1 MRVKDNFKVIDHR
14 LVELSSL
21 SNEVMIERL
30 KRVESRRKEIADEI
44 HELDKMLVSL
54 LVIVHVHVVVH
65 QMLVQST
72 ITTMILIR

>member
-21 SNEVMIERL
+21 SDEVMIERL

-44 HELDKMLVSL
+44 RELDKIENGLKAELQRRGANV
-54 LVIVHVHVVVH
+54 
-65 QMLVQST
+65 
-72 ITTMILIR
+72 

>member
-30 KRVESRRKEIADEI
+30 KRVESRREEIADEI
-44 HELDKMLVSL
+44 HELDKIENGLKAELQRRGVN
-54 LVIVHVHVVVH
+54 V
-65 QMLVQST
+65 
-72 ITTMILIR
+72 

>member
-44 HELDKMLVSL
+44 HELDKIEKGLKAELQRRGANV
-54 LVIVHVHVVVH
+54 
-65 QMLVQST
+65 
-72 ITTMILIR
+72 

>member
-44 HELDKMLVSL
+44 HELDNIENGLKTELQRRGANV
-54 LVIVHVHVVVH
+54 
-65 QMLVQST
+65 
-72 ITTMILIR
+72 

>member
-1 MRVKDNFKVIDHR
+1 MRVKDNFKVIVHR

-44 HELDKMLVSL
+44 RELDKIENGLKAELQRRGANV
-54 LVIVHVHVVVH
+54 
-65 QMLVQST
+65 
-72 ITTMILIR
+72 

>member
-21 SNEVMIERL
+21 SNEVMVERL

-44 HELDKMLVSL
+44 HELDKIENGLKAELQRRGVN
-54 LVIVHVHVVVH
+54 V
-65 QMLVQST
+65 
-72 ITTMILIR
+72 

>member
-44 HELDKMLVSL
+44 YELDKIENGLKAELQRRGANV
-54 LVIVHVHVVVH
+54 
-65 QMLVQST
+65 
-72 ITTMILIR
+72 

>member
-1 MRVKDNFKVIDHR
+1 MNMRVKDNFKVIDHR

-44 HELDKMLVSL
+44 HELDKIENGLKAELQRRGANV
-54 LVIVHVHVVVH
+54 
-65 QMLVQST
+65 
-72 ITTMILIR
+72 

>member
-30 KRVESRRKEIADEI
+30 NRVESRRKEIADEI
-44 HELDKMLVSL
+44 NELDKIENGLKAELQRRGANV
-54 LVIVHVHVVVH
+54 
-65 QMLVQST
+65 
-72 ITTMILIR
+72 

>member
-1 MRVKDNFKVIDHR
+1 MKMRVKDNFRVIDHR

-44 HELDKMLVSL
+44 HELDKIENGLKAELQRRGANV
-54 LVIVHVHVVVH
+54 
-65 QMLVQST
+65 
-72 ITTMILIR
+72 

>member
-1 MRVKDNFKVIDHR
+1 MKMRVKDNFKVIDHR

-44 HELDKMLVSL
+44 HELDKIENGLKAELQRRGANV
-54 LVIVHVHVVVH
+54 
-65 QMLVQST
+65 
-72 ITTMILIR
+72 

>member
-44 HELDKMLVSL
+44 HELYK
-54 LVIVHVHVVVH
+54 IENGH
-65 QMLVQST
+65 
-72 ITTMILIR
+72 

>member
-44 HELDKMLVSL
+44 HELDKIESGLKAELQRRGANV
-54 LVIVHVHVVVH
+54 
-65 QMLVQST
+65 
-72 ITTMILIR
+72 

>member
-1 MRVKDNFKVIDHR
+1 MKMRVKDNFKVIDHR

-44 HELDKMLVSL
+44 HELDKIENGLKEELQRRGANV
-54 LVIVHVHVVVH
+54 
-65 QMLVQST
+65 
-72 ITTMILIR
+72 

>member
-30 KRVESRRKEIADEI
+30 KRVESRRKEIAGEI
-44 HELDKMLVSL
+44 HELDKIENGLKAELQRRGANV
-54 LVIVHVHVVVH
+54 
-65 QMLVQST
+65 
-72 ITTMILIR
+72 

>member
-30 KRVESRRKEIADEI
+30 KRVESRREEIADEI
-44 HELDKMLVSL
+44 RELDKIENGLKAELQRRGANV
-54 LVIVHVHVVVH
+54 
-65 QMLVQST
+65 
-72 ITTMILIR
+72 

>member
-44 HELDKMLVSL
+44 RELDKIENGLKAELQRRGANV
-54 LVIVHVHVVVH
+54 
-65 QMLVQST
+65 
-72 ITTMILIR
+72 

>member
-14 LVELSSL
+14 LAELSSL

-44 HELDKMLVSL
+44 HELDKIENGLKAELQRRGANV
-54 LVIVHVHVVVH
+54 
-65 QMLVQST
+65 
-72 ITTMILIR
+72 

>member
-44 HELDKMLVSL
+44 HELDKIENGLKEELQRRGVN
-54 LVIVHVHVVVH
+54 V
-65 QMLVQST
+65 
-72 ITTMILIR
+72 

>member
-1 MRVKDNFKVIDHR
+1 MGVKDNFKVIDHR

-44 HELDKMLVSL
+44 HELDKIESGLKAELQRRGANV
-54 LVIVHVHVVVH
+54 
-65 QMLVQST
+65 
-72 ITTMILIR
+72 

>member
-1 MRVKDNFKVIDHR
+1 MKMRVKDNFKVIDHR

-44 HELDKMLVSL
+44 HELDKIENGLRAELQRRGANV
-54 LVIVHVHVVVH
+54 
-65 QMLVQST
+65 
-72 ITTMILIR
+72 

>member
-30 KRVESRRKEIADEI
+30 KRVELRRKEIADEI
-44 HELDKMLVSL
+44 HELDKIENGLKAELQRRGANV
-54 LVIVHVHVVVH
+54 
-65 QMLVQST
+65 
-72 ITTMILIR
+72 

>member
-1 MRVKDNFKVIDHR
+1 MKMRVKDNFKVIDHR

-44 HELDKMLVSL
+44 HELYKIENGLKAELQRRGANV
-54 LVIVHVHVVVH
+54 
-65 QMLVQST
+65 
-72 ITTMILIR
+72 